1 MMHQQWGLFIG
12 HSRRV
17 DVVVFSFIVLVLFVV
32 MPAAILFSLILKN
45 KIIILFHSFLAAI
58 EAQECQI
65 VCIRGVLFLTLNN
78 FNLFCV

>member
-1 MMHQQWGLFIG
+1 MHQQWGLFIG

-58 EAQECQI
+58 EAQET
-65 VCIRGVLFLTLNN
+65 VVSDSMY
-78 FNLFCV
+78 